1 MRIGLYG
8 MPTSGKTHILDR
20 IDFFEVLVGSK
31 LLREYDPDFDKQ
43 PEHIREQDRKA
54 VANIML
60 SKKDFI
66 MDGHYAFGDTIA
78 FTEEEGNMYDV
89 YLYLYIEPAVLRN
102 RIKNSPKNQKYA
114 QYDVEKW
121 QRREIDGL
129 REYCHKHNKD
139 FYVVDNPTTNTFED
153 VSQVIE
159 FIRVIKDGYSCA
171 EYAKVCADKI
181 IEHTPVGIVYLLDGD
196 KTITVEDTSSKILGY
211 STHLYDGN
219 FYTGYQAWKQR
230 KEFDDYICPDL
241 KNTAIE
247 YNRQILNHI
256 HNPAYILTSG
266 NETIW
271 KYISHILDIPCFDG
285 AEMSAE
291 TKLYITKH
299 LQEAGYTVIAYGDGM
314 NDYYMLKQADKGFL
328 KTKPNGEVSRSLK
341 GKDLEGLTFV

>member
-20 IDFFEVLVGSK
+20 IDFIEVLVGSK

-43 PEHIREQDRKA
+43 PEYIREQDRKA

-78 FTEEEGNMYDV
+78 FTEEEGNMYDI
-89 YLYLYIEPAVLRN
+89 YLYLYIEPAVLKE
-102 RIKNSPKNQKYA
+102 RINNSPKNQKYA

-159 FIRVIKDGYSCA
+159 FIRAIKDGYSVQI
-171 EYAKVCADKI
+171 K
-181 IEHTPVGIVYLLDGD
+181 L
-196 KTITVEDTSSKILGY
+196 SN
-211 STHLYDGN
+211 THLSVLSI
-219 FYTGYQAWKQR
+219 FW
-230 KEFDDYICPDL
+230 
-241 KNTAIE
+241 TAIKPLPLKIQAT
-247 YNRQILNHI
+247 RFLAIRHI
-256 HNPAYILTSG
+256 YMTGIFTQVIRRGSNARNLMIIYALT
-266 NETIW
+266 
-271 KYISHILDIPCFDG
+271 
-285 AEMSAE
+285 
-291 TKLYITKH
+291 
-299 LQEAGYTVIAYGDGM
+299 
-314 NDYYMLKQADKGFL
+314 
-328 KTKPNGEVSRSLK
+328 
-341 GKDLEGLTFV
+341 

>member
-20 IDFFEVLVGSK
+20 IDFIEVFVGSN

-159 FIRVIKDGYSCA
+159 FIRAIKDGYS
-171 EYAKVCADKI
+171 
-181 IEHTPVGIVYLLDGD
+181 
-196 KTITVEDTSSKILGY
+196 
-211 STHLYDGN
+211 
-219 FYTGYQAWKQR
+219 
-230 KEFDDYICPDL
+230 
-241 KNTAIE
+241 
-247 YNRQILNHI
+247 
-256 HNPAYILTSG
+256 
-266 NETIW
+266 
-271 KYISHILDIPCFDG
+271 
-285 AEMSAE
+285 
-291 TKLYITKH
+291 
-299 LQEAGYTVIAYGDGM
+299 
-314 NDYYMLKQADKGFL
+314 
-328 KTKPNGEVSRSLK
+328 
-341 GKDLEGLTFV
+341 